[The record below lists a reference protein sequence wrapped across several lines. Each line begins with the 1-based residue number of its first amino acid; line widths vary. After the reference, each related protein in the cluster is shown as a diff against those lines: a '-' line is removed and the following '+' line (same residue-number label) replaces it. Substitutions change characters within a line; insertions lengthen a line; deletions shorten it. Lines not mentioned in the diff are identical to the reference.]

1 MKIYLGSDHAGWKL
15 KRGLISYLSKLG
27 YKCVD
32 LGPFVYDEND
42 DYPDYIIPVAKK
54 VAKDKNSRGIVMGG
68 SGQGEAI
75 AANKIKGIRA
85 AVYYGGSLK
94 IVRLSR
100 EHNDTNILSLGARFI
115 SEKEGQEA
123 VKAWL
128 NTNFSNEKR
137 HIRRIK
143 KIEK

>member
-15 KRGLISYLSKLG
+15 KRGLIAYLSKLK
-27 YKCVD
+27 YKCED
-32 LGPFVYDEND
+32 LGPFAYDEND

-54 VAKDKNSRGIVMGG
+54 VAKDKNSKGIVMGG
-68 SGQGEAI
+68 SGQGEAM
-75 AANKIKGIRA
+75 AANKLKGIRA

-100 EHNDTNILSLGARFI
+100 EHNDANILSLGARFI

-128 NTNFSNEKR
+128 NTPFSSEKR
-137 HIRRIK
+137 HLRRIK